1 LTAVTWA
8 KLEARQ
14 HQGDQ
19 AAPFSMATVKRRYFN
34 EHLIERILST
44 LAGGTTLD
52 KSSPEYERLCNY
64 GAITHM
70 AA

>member
-1 LTAVTWA
+1 
-8 KLEARQ
+8 
-14 HQGDQ
+14 
-19 AAPFSMATVKRRYFN
+19 MASLKRRYFN

-44 LAGGTTLD
+44 LADGTTLD
-52 KSSPEYERLCNY
+52 KYSAEYEQLCNY

>member
-1 LTAVTWA
+1 VA

-14 HQGDQ
+14 QNDEPT
-19 AAPFSMATVKRRYFN
+19 ASFSMASLKRRYFN

-44 LAGGTTLD
+44 LADGTTLD
-52 KSSPEYERLCNY
+52 KCSPEYEQLCNY
-64 GAITHM
+64 GAITHT

>member
-44 LAGGTTLD
+44 LADGTTLD

-64 GAITHM
+64 GAITHI